1 MISIEN
7 KFLFIHIPKTGG
19 NSIQNILRK
28 YSEDKIVSVSSIQDG
43 LERFEV
49 RNDKYDIVKHS
60 TLSQYK
66 KLIEPSIYKNLFKF
80 STIRNPWDMMVSF
93 YFSPHR
99 GIINWN
105 RDEFKLLIE
114 STSTVRDYVTIESI
128 PEKINR
134 KVGLFKIPFKKKA
147 LDYEIDFFMKFENL
161 DNDFKKVCEIL
172 EISYNQLPHR
182 NKSERKHYSNYY
194 DEELIELVNKKFIEE
209 IKLGEYTFEYS

>member
-134 KVGLFKIPFKKKA
+134 KVGLFKIPFKKK
-147 LDYEIDFFMKFENL
+147 
-161 DNDFKKVCEIL
+161 
-172 EISYNQLPHR
+172 Q
-182 NKSERKHYSNYY
+182 
-194 DEELIELVNKKFIEE
+194 
-209 IKLGEYTFEYS
+209 